1 MTNISF
7 TTNDGYS
14 LNKSGSNITINC
26 TLGGY
31 RSGEEGY
38 FFFMSDIGA
47 EERTLIESRIREL
60 LRLVEKFELEVNNV

>member
-1 MTNISF
+1 MINISF

-26 TLGGY
+26 ALGGY
-31 RSGEEGY
+31 RSSEEGY
-38 FFFMSDIGA
+38 FFFMPDIGA

-60 LRLVEKFELEVNNV
+60 LRLVEKFELEVNV